1 MVWVDID
8 NDILKKVQQTTIT
21 NYEAVDG
28 KITVDNLKGMV
39 EDLLIELENKDDEI
53 KEIIEDRESN
63 YRALTAQELYD

>member
-8 NDILKKVQQTTIT
+8 SDILKKVQEATIT

-28 KITVDNLKGMV
+28 KVTVESLKGMV

-53 KEIIEDRESN
+53 KDIIEDRESN
-63 YRALTAQELYD
+63 YKPLTAHELYD

>member
-8 NDILKKVQQTTIT
+8 KNILEKVQEATIT
-21 NYEAVDG
+21 DYEVEDG
-28 KITVDNLKGMV
+28 KITVDNLRGMV
-39 EDLLIELENKDDEI
+39 EDLLIELENKNDEI

>member
-1 MVWVDID
+1 MVWVEID
-8 NDILKKVQQTTIT
+8 NDILKKVQQATIT
-21 NYEAVDG
+21 NYKAVDG